1 MRDNIKQ
8 HPPEP
13 FWIAGITG
21 LIFLGMLVG
30 VLSYYYPVNVGN
42 RVVTVIV
49 EKGDSFRTV
58 ARELEQEGVISSQF
72 LLKVAAVTY
81 GLDRKLTPG
90 RYDFTGRNSCNSV
103 LKKLRKG
110 DFVRMKITIPEGS
123 TIWET
128 AQLLA
133 EPLELDSEYIVSLN
147 TDSALLASLEIPC
160 LEGYLYPETYH
171 IPWGSNAE
179 ETIRL
184 VVGQYYN
191 MTDSIWPDTVI
202 AGFSKHDIIKL
213 ASIIEAETNHGDERG
228 LVSSVYHNRLK
239 REMRLQADPTVIY
252 GLGGL
257 DRPLYKKDLNTS
269 TPYNTY
275 LKEGLPPT
283 PINSPGLEA
292 IQAALFPD
300 SSDYLY
306 FVADNS
312 GRHAFSRTNT
322 EHNLAR
328 QRIKEARNNMGSVN

>member
-1 MRDNIKQ
+1 MSDNKSQ
-8 HPPEP
+8 HPPAP
-13 FWIAGITG
+13 FWISGITAI
-21 LIFLGMLVG
+21 IFLAFLVG

-49 EKGDSFRTV
+49 EKGDSFRSV
-58 ARELEQEGVISSQF
+58 ARKLEQQKVISSQF
-72 LLKVAAVTY
+72 LLKLAAVTY

-90 RYDFTGRNSCNSV
+90 RYDFTGRNSCSSV

-110 DFVRMKITIPEGS
+110 DFVRMKITFPEGS

-128 AQLLA
+128 AALFSG
-133 EPLELDSEYIVSLN
+133 PLELDSEYIVSLN
-147 TDSALLASLEIPC
+147 QDTALLNSLELPC
-160 LEGYLYPETYH
+160 LEGYLFPETYY

-191 MTDSIWPDTVI
+191 MTDSIWPDTIVS
-202 AGFSKHDIIKL
+202 GLSKHEIIIL
-213 ASIIEAETNHGDERG
+213 ASIIEAETNYGNERD
-228 LVSSVYHNRLK
+228 LVSSVYHNRLRK
-239 REMRLQADPTVIY
+239 KMRLQADPTVIY

-257 DRPLYKKDLNTS
+257 ERPLYKKDLNKK

-275 LKEGLPPT
+275 VNKGLPPT

-292 IQAALFPD
+292 IKAALNPAL
-300 SSDYLY
+300 SEYLF
-306 FVADNS
+306 FVADNT
-312 GRHAFSRTNT
+312 GKHQFSRTNA

-328 QRIKEARNNMGSVN
+328 QKIKEERIN